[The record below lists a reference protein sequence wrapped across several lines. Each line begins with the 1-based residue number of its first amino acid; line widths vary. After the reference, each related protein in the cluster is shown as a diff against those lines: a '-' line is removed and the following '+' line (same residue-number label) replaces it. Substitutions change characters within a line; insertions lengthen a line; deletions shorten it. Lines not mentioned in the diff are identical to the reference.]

1 MVGNLQEKLNERNIF
16 DVNNK
21 SPNIADDVFIASGV
35 KIIGDV
41 RIGEGSSIWFNS
53 VLRGDINF
61 IQIGKYSNIQDLCTL
76 HLTKKSPLIIG
87 DYVTVGHNAVLHA
100 CTIKN
105 NVLIGMNAIVLD
117 DSIVEENVLVAAG
130 SVVTPNTVIPSGK
143 LVAGIPAKVIRDLS
157 EDEIAFIHQ
166 SALNYYQYALEYKL
180 TLKEK

>member
-1 MVGNLQEKLNERNIF
+1 MTGNLREKFEEKMIF
-16 DVNNK
+16 EVNGK
-21 SPNIADDVFIASGV
+21 SPNIAKDVFLASGA

-41 RIGEGSSIWFNS
+41 RISEGSSVWYNS
-53 VLRGDINF
+53 VLRGDINY
-61 IQIGKYSNIQDLCTL
+61 IQIGKFSNIQDLCTL

-117 DSIVEENVLVAAG
+117 DSIIEENVLIAAG
-130 SVVTPNTVIPSGK
+130 SVITPNSHILSGK
-143 LVAGIPAKVIRDLS
+143 LVAGVPAKIIRNLS
-157 EDEIAFIHQ
+157 DDEITFIHQ
-166 SALNYYQYALEYKL
+166 SALNYYQYALDFKS